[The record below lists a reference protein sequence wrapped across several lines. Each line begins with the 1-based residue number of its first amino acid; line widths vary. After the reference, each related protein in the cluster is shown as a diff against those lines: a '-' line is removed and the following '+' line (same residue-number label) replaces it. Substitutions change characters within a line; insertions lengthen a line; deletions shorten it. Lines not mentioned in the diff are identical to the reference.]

1 MKKTA
6 LKNIFVSGILAMVAL
21 AATRAQAQVPLVLKL
36 PPAQV
41 NVIAE
46 GMGNAVGAD
55 GTLFNATSFNP
66 ALLNRS
72 PHGVEAF
79 VLGADVSN
87 DIFGVIDYIQHLD
100 FEADQVYQEL
110 SYGIN
115 NNNGVSITQGLNS
128 VQSLVDN
135 LTDKALQAGAGFNV
149 AVRFDKHFGFQI
161 YNSTHAFSQLWRGN
175 LTNALLAV
183 PLPYSSASNSAI
195 ANAVTVM
202 AGDLQ
207 KGINEVIT
215 PAQQSSVSSDITA
228 LKNGSEDLDTFV
240 SHVTSTLSSIDPNA
254 LKQALLNSLV
264 DDMATLTALLYSD
277 TVVMGTYSFQPFE
290 KEVPGL
296 TVGANL
302 KLVNRHF
309 VYDSFTFGGNSGI
322 QDSFIDTFK
331 QATNRWGFD
340 FGALYELPTIPLDF
354 GLSVLDLLHSSATVT
369 GPAGSLVNNFLTDP
383 APTMVSLSASW
394 HPLPALRVNG
404 EVDDIF
410 SSSSLYDGNNGASK
424 IKLGADY
431 TLAGFLNLRTGFGD
445 QNFSAGLGLMA
456 GFFGLDYSY
465 GIDDLSQS
473 YNHYAQMRLVF

>member
-1 MKKTA
+1 MKITVR
-6 LKNIFVSGILAMVAL
+6 KNIFVLGFLAMAAL
-21 AATRAQAQVPLVLKL
+21 AVLPALAQVPPVLKL

-41 NVIAE
+41 SVIAQ
-46 GMGNAVGAD
+46 GMGGAVGAD

-66 ALLNRS
+66 ALLNRA
-72 PHGVEAF
+72 PHGAEAF
-79 VLGADVSN
+79 VLGVNVSD
-87 DIFGVIDYIQHLD
+87 DIFGVIDYVQHLN

-115 NNNGVSITQGLNS
+115 NNNGVSITQGLDS
-128 VQSLVDN
+128 VKNLVDN
-135 LTDKALQAGAGFNV
+135 LTDKALQAGGGINV
-149 AVRFDKHFGFQI
+149 AVRFDKHFGFQV
-161 YNSTHAFSQLWRGN
+161 YNSTHAFSQLWRGH
-175 LTNALLAV
+175 LTDALLAV

-207 KGINEVIT
+207 NGLNQVLSSS
-215 PAQQSSVSSDITA
+215 QQSSVSSDISS

-240 SHVTSTLSSIDPNA
+240 SHVTATLSSVDPNA
-254 LKQALLNSLV
+254 LKRALLNSLV
-264 DDMATLTALLYSD
+264 DDIATLTALLYSD
-277 TVVMGTYSFQPFE
+277 TVVMATYDFQPFE
-290 KEVPGL
+290 KEIPGL

-309 VYDSFTFGGNSGI
+309 VYDSFSFGNNSGAG
-322 QDSFIDTFK
+322 DSFFNTFK
-331 QATNRWGFD
+331 QSTTRWGFD
-340 FGALYELPTIPLDF
+340 FGALYEVPKVPLDF
-354 GLSVLDLLHSSATVT
+354 GLSVLDLFHSSATVE
-369 GPAGSLVNNFLTDP
+369 GPTGSLVNNFLTDP

-404 EVDDIF
+404 EVDDLF
-410 SSSSLYDGNNGASK
+410 SSSSLYLGNDDASK

-431 TLAGFLNLRTGFGD
+431 TLGGILNLRTGFGD
-445 QNFSAGLGLMA
+445 QNFSLGAGLLL

-473 YNHYAQMRLVF
+473 YNHYAQMRVVF